1 MRIFFSL
8 LLVAALTACAGGRF
22 NLRSTALVEASEFDT
37 DIAIL
42 GIEKAIPN
50 RYPYQEER
58 YFLETRIDKRSGAVR
73 HTLVVQDVY
82 QGMRRTY
89 DGAADD
95 TARSLPVDPLYRS
108 TAYNRKIKLEL
119 VGVEL
124 DEATLRERRAVGYR
138 VRLSSKI
145 GHQEILPIPPE
156 QIAAQLD
163 TLDKIKRR

>member
-1 MRIFFSL
+1 MRKV
-8 LLVAALTACAGGRF
+8 LVLVLAAALAACSGGRF
-22 NLRSTALVEASEFDT
+22 NLRSVPAVQASDFDT

-58 YFLETRIDKRSGAVR
+58 FFLETRIDKRSGAVR
-73 HTLVVQDVY
+73 HVLVVQDVY
-82 QGMRRTY
+82 QGMRRAY
-89 DGAADD
+89 DSAADD
-95 TARSLPVDPLYRS
+95 TARSLPVDSLYHS

-138 VRLSSKI
+138 VRLSSKT
-145 GHQEILPIPPE
+145 GHQEILPITPE
-156 QIAAQLD
+156 QIAAQLEA
-163 TLDKIKRR
+163 LDKIKRR